1 MGKFFEDVR
10 SWAMNKM
17 QLIYQKFESNARE
30 LSDKD
35 ALIFE
40 QQRFSFSQVQNL
52 VYNLDEVLK
61 PFLSQTNSALIV
73 LSDNG
78 VLTPCLAIVA
88 SKNNSTVIPAATG
101 LRKRQLIRLF
111 EVAKPNVMVVTEKI
125 FLSTSMKSFLNE
137 LWFDVIV
144 VKSSVDMKVVAL
156 FESQKEKS
164 YIANRRNSAFVM
176 NFTSGSTGTPKA
188 VCVSEKAKLNRIIS
202 GTVKL
207 FNLRRDDVILVSTPQ
222 YHSLGFRQSLLP
234 LIHGST
240 GVIMRNFSV
249 SAWLKA
255 ISEHHITFSIGI
267 PNQLSQI
274 AAGASNVDKKT
285 LSCLRALVSSSAP
298 FSKSQREACRA
309 AFSCKIFECF
319 GASEIG
325 IASVLEIADEV
336 SDGNSV
342 GIPIPRVDV
351 KILKVDAEALT
362 ETKRGD
368 VGEIAVKSP
377 FAFEGYYTNCKSR
390 ISCFEGYFRT
400 GDLGYL
406 NGKNELFFKGRLAE
420 VMKVSGINVYPKDIE
435 FCCMELKGVDF
446 ACAVLSKTST
456 GDSEIVLAVVAN
468 EAVSK
473 DAILRH
479 LMREL
484 ASWQIPK
491 KVIKLDEL
499 PHGATGKIDRKAV
512 CELFSQL

>member
-1 MGKFFEDVR
+1 MK
-10 SWAMNKM
+10 KM
-17 QLIYQKFESNARE
+17 QLIYQQFESNARA

-40 QQRFSFSQVQNL
+40 QLRFSFSQIQNL
-52 VYNLDEVLK
+52 VHNLDEVLN
-61 PFLSQTNSALIV
+61 PFLSQKNSALVV

-78 VLTPCLAIVA
+78 ILTPCLAIVA
-88 SKNNSTVIPAATG
+88 SKNKSTVIPAATG

-111 EVAKPNVMVVTEKI
+111 EVAQPNVMVVTEKI
-125 FLSTSMKSFLNE
+125 FLATSMKSFLDE

-144 VKSSVDMKVVAL
+144 VRSSVDIKVVAL
-156 FESQKEKS
+156 FRSQKENPH
-164 YIANRRNSAFVM
+164 IATRQNSAFVM
-176 NFTSGSTGTPKA
+176 NFTSGSTGAPKA
-188 VCVSEKAKLNRIIS
+188 VCVSEKAKLNRMIS

-207 FNLRRDDVILVSTPQ
+207 FNLRRNDVILVSTPQ

-240 GVIMRNFSV
+240 GVIMRNFGV

-255 ISEHHITFSIGI
+255 VADYRITFSIGI

-274 AAGASNVDKKT
+274 VAVASDVDRKT
-285 LSCLRALVSSSAP
+285 LSCLRALVSSSSP
-298 FSKSQREACRA
+298 FSKSQREACWA
-309 AFSCKIFECF
+309 AFSCKVFECF

-325 IASVLEIADEV
+325 IASVLEITGEI

-342 GIPIPRVDV
+342 GYPVPRVDV
-351 KILKVDAEALT
+351 KILNLDTKART
-362 ETKRGD
+362 ELKRGE

-377 FAFEGYYTNCKSR
+377 FAFEGYYSNSKSN

-406 NGKNELFFKGRLAE
+406 SKKNELFFKGRLAE
-420 VMKVSGINVYPKDIE
+420 VMKVSGINVFPKDIE
-435 FCCMELKGVDF
+435 FCCMELEGVDF
-446 ACAVLSKTST
+446 ACAVASRTSA
-456 GDSEIVLAVVAN
+456 GDSIIALAVVAN
-468 EAVSK
+468 QAVSE
-473 DAILRH
+473 DEILRH

-491 KVIKLDEL
+491 KVIKLTQL
-499 PHGATGKIDRKAV
+499 PQGATGKVDRKAV
-512 CELFSQL
+512 CELFSQLEKRENHV